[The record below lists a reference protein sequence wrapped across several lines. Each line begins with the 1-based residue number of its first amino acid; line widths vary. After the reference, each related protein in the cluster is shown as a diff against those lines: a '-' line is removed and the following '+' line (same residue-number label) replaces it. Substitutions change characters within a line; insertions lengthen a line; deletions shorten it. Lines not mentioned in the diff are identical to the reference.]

1 MGRDLVRDDEDDWD
15 DEEDELDDD
24 DAAESTVACPHCR
37 RQVYDDAEQ
46 CPHCGHYIS
55 EAERSSGKSLLVI
68 VGVILCLLVVVY
80 WLLV

>member
-1 MGRDLVRDDEDDWD
+1 MERYFAGDEEDDWD
-15 DEEDELDDD
+15 DEEDELDSDD
-24 DAAESTVACPHCR
+24 DQSTVTCPNCR
-37 RQVYDDAEQ
+37 KQVYDDAEQ
-46 CPHCGHYIS
+46 CPYCGHYIS